1 MIVRVGVTAC
11 TVLAIYLI
19 GNYVEK
25 YKATLEDPTL
35 LLVIVGLLALSVSS
49 FFVAVYSDAM
59 DSIYTTFLLDAEAGG
74 EKGKCPDALAD
85 FLAEAEK
92 EAHIVSN

>member
-1 MIVRVGVTAC
+1 MC
-11 TVLAIYLI
+11 TILIIYLI
-19 GNYVEK
+19 GTYVEK
-25 YKATLEDPTL
+25 YKEGMEDPTL
-35 LLVIVGLLALSVSS
+35 LLVIVGLMALAVSS

-59 DSIYTTFLLDAEAGG
+59 ESIYTTFLLDAGAGG
-74 EKGKCPDALAD
+74 EKGKCPDELAD